1 MNNKDEVIN
10 ISIRI
15 ANTWD
20 HDKVSP
26 GRTYNFDVTRNTG
39 IKELHELFINI
50 FPEELRDDIE
60 RYRIFTQKMGKLHND
75 NSIIDCFTNRDDC
88 YLDIVDKCEN
98 LLYAVYF

>member
-1 MNNKDEVIN
+1 MNKKDEVIN

-20 HDKVSP
+20 HYKVSP
-26 GRTYNFDVTRNTG
+26 GRTYNFDVTRDTS
-39 IKELHELFINI
+39 IKELHGLFINI

-60 RYRIFTQKMGKLHND
+60 RYRIFTQKMGGLHND
-75 NSIIDCFTNRDDC
+75 NSINDCFTNSNDC